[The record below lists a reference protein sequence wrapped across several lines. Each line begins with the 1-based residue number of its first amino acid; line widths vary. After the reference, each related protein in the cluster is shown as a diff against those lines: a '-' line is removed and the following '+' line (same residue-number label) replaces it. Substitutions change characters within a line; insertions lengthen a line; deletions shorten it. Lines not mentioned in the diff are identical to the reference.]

1 MKPMTAVLDPVMTI
15 ISGVFVGF
23 VAISVILPMNDLLG
37 AIK

>member
-15 ISGVFVGF
+15 IAGVFVGF
-23 VAISVILPMNDLLG
+23 VAISVILSMNDLLG